1 MGRGITYIGMQ
12 KMERRPEDGKIKYT
26 MLMQCDLKMNITPK
40 LIGMFLPQGMQDW
53 SRKINKYLMD
63 HYDKI

>member
-1 MGRGITYIGMQ
+1 
-12 KMERRPEDGKIKYT
+12 MERRAEDNKIKYT

-53 SRKINKYLMD
+53 SRKINKYLAD
-63 HYDKI
+63 NYDKIK